1 VISVQNFHKSYGDA
15 PAVKGVSFRVD
26 PGQVLGL
33 IGPNGAGK
41 TTILKS
47 LIGMIPPTSGQL
59 SVQGHDVVNEPVEVK
74 RRLAYIPD
82 DPSLFPDMTVEEHLA
97 FIAAAYHV
105 DQADRRSRELLE
117 QFGLTAKRFS
127 RAADLSRGMRQKLS
141 ICCAYLRDPVAILFD
156 EPLTGL
162 DPIGIRL
169 LKQTV
174 RERCEQG
181 AAVMI
186 SSHLLAMVED
196 ICSHVLILESG
207 RARFVGSLQELKA
220 RHSGDSEVALEQ
232 IFFETIGSPEDIGQL
247 QPA

>member
-1 VISVQNFHKSYGDA
+1 MIRVENFMKSYGQT
-15 PAVKGVSFRVD
+15 PAVRGVSFQVRAGD
-26 PGQVLGL
+26 VLGL

-47 LIGMIPPTSGQL
+47 LIGMIPPTSGTL
-59 SVQGHDVVNEPVEVK
+59 RVDGFDVVQAPVDVK

-82 DPSLFPDMTVEEHLA
+82 DPSLFPDMTIEEHLA
-97 FIAAAYHV
+97 FIAAAYEV
-105 DQADRRSRELLE
+105 DDAEAKSRSLLE
-117 QFGLTAKRFS
+117 QFDLSHKRRS

-141 ICCAYLRDPVAILFD
+141 ICCAYLRNPRAMLFD

-174 RERCEQG
+174 QERCSQG
-181 AAVMI
+181 AAVII

-207 RARFVGSLQELKA
+207 EARFFGSLSDLKSRFDA
-220 RHSGDSEVALEQ
+220 EHEVDLER
-232 IFFETIGSPEDIGQL
+232 IFFKTIGVRMEEL
-247 QPA
+247 ALTPA